1 MAPSGVEFSD
11 RAIENGAIVTD
22 SPTVARTKVDL
33 GGLMKVLGE
42 HLYSTPMVALREL
55 VQNAHDSCHRRRI
68 EADDGVAP
76 RIEVRASQSQ
86 RTLTIEDRGAGL
98 TREEIEKYLATVGAG
113 YTRTLRESGADAN
126 LIGFFGL
133 GFLSAF
139 VVAERTEVHTCSYRD
154 PEQAWRFSS
163 RAGHSYTIR
172 AAETRPVGTAVTLHL
187 QPRFV
192 ELGNLQVVR
201 TLLERYCCLLEFPV
215 HCGPEGPVNGEPPPW
230 RDVEYRSTLRKRKL
244 AMEFAQRFEPR
255 FRPLFTMPIEPGSS
269 DEADGGAAVAD
280 GLLWIQDS
288 ATYGTSDNRNV
299 WVFVR
304 GMMVTDED
312 RELLPSWAGFA
323 GAVIE
328 SDDLVPTA
336 SRESLQKNRA
346 YRKIQNQVHESLI
359 TGLANIARTQSES
372 WQRLLTR
379 HNEALLGAAL
389 ADTRLFDLLAEELTV
404 PTSQGDLTVARVLD
418 ASQGRIH
425 VSQSEHSGF
434 EELLFR
440 ALKVPVV
447 RGTRYAALPF
457 CKLYTERVRG
467 ALVILG
473 TADDRALFREAE
485 VADDT
490 RDKLQAWF
498 AAADAQVVLARFK
511 PAYLP
516 LILVPDRAV
525 ALKRRME
532 SDETRRSISTAA
544 LRLAHMFTDK
554 IDDGPAAR
562 LYVNLDC
569 PAIQALLD
577 APEGKRDLALE
588 LLRAFAS
595 LSTEPQQAGR
605 FMDVD
610 QALERMSAT
619 IVTLLTD
626 GR

>member
-1 MAPSGVEFSD
+1 
-11 RAIENGAIVTD
+11 
-22 SPTVARTKVDL
+22 
-33 GGLMKVLGE
+33 MKVLGE

-68 EADDGVAP
+68 EDPAGSAASSP
-76 RIEVRASQSQ
+76 RIEVRASHGQ

-98 TREEIEKYLATVGAG
+98 TRDEIEKYLATVGAG

-139 VVAERTEVHTCSYRD
+139 VVAERTEVHTCSYRE
-154 PEQAWRFSS
+154 PERAWLFSS

-172 AAETRPVGTAVTLHL
+172 PAPARPVGTAVTLYL
-187 QPRFV
+187 QPKFT
-192 ELGNLQVVR
+192 ELANLQIVR

-215 HCGPEGPVNGEPPPW
+215 HCGPEGPVNDLPPPW
-230 RDVEYRSTLRKRKL
+230 RDRADRSVLRKKKL
-244 AMEFAQRFEPR
+244 AMEFAERFESR
-255 FRPLFTMPIEPGSS
+255 FRPLFTMPVASPSAPAPPS
-269 DEADGGAAVAD
+269 LTLLDGGDSSQAVAAPAGPTPVA

-312 RELLPSWAGFA
+312 RDLLPAWAGFA
-323 GAVIE
+323 GAVVE
-328 SDDLVPTA
+328 SDALAPTA
-336 SRESLQKNRA
+336 SRESLQKNDA
-346 YRKIQNQVHESLI
+346 YRAVQRQLHESLI
-359 TGLANIARTQSES
+359 AGLAEIARSEPES

-389 ADTRLFDLLAEELTV
+389 DDERLFSLLCDELTV
-404 PTSQGDLTVARVLD
+404 PTSQGDLTAAKVLEY
-418 ASQGRIH
+418 SGGRIH
-425 VSQSEHSGF
+425 ISHSEHSGF

-457 CKLYTERVRG
+457 CKRYTERLRG
-467 ALVILG
+467 GLVILG
-473 TADDRALFREAE
+473 TADDRALFTD
-485 VADDT
+485 ADIDAADGE
-490 RDKLQAWF
+490 RLRAWF
-498 AAADAQVVLARFK
+498 RADDAQVVLARFK
-511 PAYLP
+511 PAHLP
-516 LILVPDRAV
+516 LILVPDRDV
-525 ALKRRME
+525 ELKRRME
-532 SDETRRSISTAA
+532 SDEAKRSIATAA
-544 LRLAHMFTDK
+544 LRLAHMFTSA
-554 IDDGPAAR
+554 IDDGPIAR

-569 PAIQALLD
+569 PAITALLT
-577 APEGKRDLALE
+577 ARDDQRTLALE

-610 QALERMSAT
+610 QALERMSAAIT
-619 IVTLLTD
+619 TLLS
-626 GR
+626 

>member
-1 MAPSGVEFSD
+1 MS
-11 RAIENGAIVTD
+11 D
-22 SPTVARTKVDL
+22 SPIVARTKVDL

-68 EADDGVAP
+68 EDRDSEFRP
-76 RIEVRASQSQ
+76 HIEVRTNHGQ

-98 TREEIEKYLATVGAG
+98 TRDEIEKYLATVGSG
-113 YTRTLRESGADAN
+113 YTRTLRESGQDAG

-139 VVAERTEVHTCSYRD
+139 VVAERTEVHTCSYRE
-154 PEQAWRFSS
+154 PGRAWLFSS

-172 AAETRPVGTAVTLHL
+172 SAPDRPVGTAVTLHL
-187 QPRFV
+187 QAKFA
-192 ELGNLQVVR
+192 ELSNLQVVR

-215 HCGPEGPVNGEPPPW
+215 HCGPEGPVNVQPPPW
-230 RDVEYRSTLRKRKL
+230 RDRAEHSALRRKKL
-244 AMEFAQRFEPR
+244 AMEFAERFESR
-255 FRPLFTMPIEPGSS
+255 FRPLFTMPVSTLDPNDPNDPDDDPG
-269 DEADGGAAVAD
+269 DESGDDPGDGRAAASG

-312 RELLPSWAGFA
+312 RDLLPAWAGFV
-323 GAVIE
+323 GAVLE
-328 SDDLVPTA
+328 SDALTPTA

-346 YRKIQNQVHESLI
+346 YRTAQYTLRENLI
-359 TGLANIARTQSES
+359 AGLASIARTEIES
-372 WQRLLTR
+372 WQRLLLR

-389 ADTRLFDLLAEELTV
+389 DDDRLFTLLADELTI
-404 PTSQGDLTVARVLD
+404 PTSQGELTVARVLD
-418 ASQGRIH
+418 LSGGRIH
-425 VSQSEHSGF
+425 ISQSEHSGF

-447 RGTRYAALPF
+447 RGTRFAALPF
-457 CKLYTERVRG
+457 CKRYAERIRG

-473 TADDRALFREAE
+473 TADDQALFRPGTLPEPDSE
-485 VADDT
+485 
-490 RDKLQAWF
+490 RLQSWF
-498 AAADAQVVLARFK
+498 AADDAQVVLAHFE

-516 LILVPDRAV
+516 LILVPDREV
-525 ALKRRME
+525 ELKRRME

-544 LRLAHMFTDK
+544 LRLAHMFTNS
-554 IDDGPAAR
+554 IDDRPAAR

-569 PAIQALLD
+569 PAIHALLS
-577 APEGKRDLALE
+577 APDDRRDLALE
-588 LLRAFAS
+588 FLRGLAS

-610 QALERMSAT
+610 EALERLSSA
-619 IVTLLTD
+619 IQTLL
-626 GR
+626 GS